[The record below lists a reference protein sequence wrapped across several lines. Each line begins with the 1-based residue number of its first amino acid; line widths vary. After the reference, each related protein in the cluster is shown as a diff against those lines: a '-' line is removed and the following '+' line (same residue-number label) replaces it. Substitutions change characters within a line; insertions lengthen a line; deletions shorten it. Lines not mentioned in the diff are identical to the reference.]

1 MKRVPVK
8 PVSEHILAKIAKLN
22 LPTVQKKAME
32 DILATTI
39 AYMPD
44 ERFSHKSV
52 IEPIMKHQVTARPNI
67 PLSTEDE
74 QSLFL
79 QMNYTRHQMCKH
91 RRHLLRQGQWKE
103 KDVQRL
109 LEEHQDQLEYR
120 SKIVTANMGLVLSM
134 VKRAKYPG
142 IEFTDLV
149 SEGSMALLRAAEK
162 FDCARGFKFSTY
174 ACRAILK
181 GFSRTAKQDYKYRS
195 LFPTQLDNSMEKDDK
210 IERDYQESRKELVD
224 EVHAIMNNNLADLS
238 EIEMSVLQMRFSIES
253 EQIIP
258 LTLKQAGA
266 KLHLTKERIR
276 QIQNNALKKMRTI
289 AEERLVSI

>member
-1 MKRVPVK
+1 MKRVHIK
-8 PVSEHILAKIAKLN
+8 PISEHMLAKVARLN
-22 LPTVQKKAME
+22 LPPVHKRALE
-32 DILATTI
+32 DILAAPI

-44 ERFSHKSV
+44 ERFSQKSA

-67 PLSTEDE
+67 PLSTEEE
-74 QSLFL
+74 QILFL
-79 QMNYTRHQMCKH
+79 QMNYIRHQMCKH
-91 RRHLLRQGQWKE
+91 RRNLLRQGQWKE

-109 LEEHQDQLEYR
+109 LEEHQDQLECR

-134 VKRAKYPG
+134 VKQAKYPG

-181 GFSRTAKQDYKYRS
+181 GFSRTAKQDHKYRS
-195 LFPTQLDNSMEKDDK
+195 LFPTQLDDSMEKDDK
-210 IERDYQESRKELVD
+210 TERGYQESRKELID
-224 EVHAIMNNNLADLS
+224 EIHTILNNNLAGLS
-238 EIEMSVLQMRFSIES
+238 EIEMSVLQMRFSFEN
-253 EQIIP
+253 EQPMP

-289 AEERLVSI
+289 AEERLVPI

>member
-1 MKRVPVK
+1 MKRVHIK
-8 PVSEHILAKIAKLN
+8 PISEHMLAKVDRLN
-22 LPTVQKKAME
+22 LPPVHKRALE
-32 DILATTI
+32 DILAAPI

-44 ERFSHKSV
+44 ERFSQKSA

-67 PLSTEDE
+67 PLSTEEE
-74 QSLFL
+74 QILFL
-79 QMNYTRHQMCKH
+79 QMNYIRHQMCKH
-91 RRHLLRQGQWKE
+91 RRNLLRQGQWKE

-109 LEEHQDQLEYR
+109 LEEHQDQLECR

-134 VKRAKYPG
+134 VKQAKYPG

-195 LFPTQLDNSMEKDDK
+195 LFPTQLDDSMEKDDK
-210 IERDYQESRKELVD
+210 TERGYQESRKELID
-224 EVHAIMNNNLADLS
+224 EIHTIMNNNLAGLS
-238 EIEMSVLQMRFSIES
+238 EIEMSVLQMRFSFEN
-253 EQIIP
+253 EQLMP

-289 AEERLVSI
+289 AEERLVPI

>member
-1 MKRVPVK
+1 MKRVQIK
-8 PVSEHILAKIAKLN
+8 PISEHILAKVARLN
-22 LPTVQKKAME
+22 LPPVQKRALE
-32 DILATTI
+32 EILAAPI

-44 ERFSHKSV
+44 ERFSQKSV

-67 PLSTEDE
+67 PLSTEEE
-74 QSLFL
+74 QILFL

-109 LEEHQDQLEYR
+109 LEEHQDQLECR

-134 VKRAKYPG
+134 VKQAKYPS

-195 LFPTQLDNSMEKDDK
+195 LFPTQLDDSMEKYDK
-210 IERDYQESRKELVD
+210 TERDYQESRKELID
-224 EVHAIMNNNLADLS
+224 EIHAIMNNNLADLS
-238 EIEMSVLQMRFSIES
+238 EIEMSVLQMRFSLED
-253 EQIIP
+253 EQLTP

-289 AEERLVSI
+289 AEERLVPI